1 VKPLNNLPIALYQP
15 IICPP
20 TINLNYL
27 SADANHRNNDLELSK
42 SQLTLLDRLKTRGPQ
57 SVKILSNQ
65 LGMTTMGIRQHLL
78 DLQSKGLVAQSDAEK
93 QTRGRPIHL
102 WTLSKTGHR
111 RYPDGHAQVTV
122 ELINVIRENF
132 GENGLNQVISQRGEQ
147 ATSNYQK
154 ALGKPPADLSSRIAG
169 LAKLRSS
176 EGYMAEVRLLP
187 DGWLLIENHCPIC
200 SAAQQCQQFCKTEL
214 DTFQAVLGSQAS
226 VKRVDHLL
234 AGARRCA
241 YKVTL
246 KPN

>member
-1 VKPLNNLPIALYQP
+1 M
-15 IICPP
+15 
-20 TINLNYL
+20 
-27 SADANHRNNDLELSK
+27 ELSK
-42 SQLTLLDRLKTRGPQ
+42 SQLHLLDRLKTRGPQ

-65 LGMTTMGIRQHLL
+65 LDMTTMGIRQHLL

-102 WTLSKTGHR
+102 WALTKAGHE
-111 RYPDGHAQVTV
+111 RYPDSHAQVTV
-122 ELINVIRENF
+122 ELISVIRESF
-132 GENGLNQVISQRGEQ
+132 GEDGLNRVISDRGKQ
-147 ATSNYQK
+147 VTKNYQA
-154 ALGKPPADLSSRIAG
+154 ALAELPGDLASRING

-200 SAAQQCQQFCKTEL
+200 SAAQECQQFCKTEL
-214 DTFQAVLGSQAS
+214 ESFRAVLGDQAS
-226 VKRVDHLL
+226 IERVDHLL

-246 KPN
+246 NAN